1 MNKYFRFALF
11 PNLVRPVLE
20 KEALI
25 LKFQSETP
33 GTQKSSTRADFSKRH
48 SPSVTNSEFWF
59 GLAFSPR
66 LPRAVSW
73 AREQSRF

>member
-11 PNLVRPVLE
+11 PNFVRPVLE

-33 GTQKSSTRADFSKRH
+33 RLR
-48 SPSVTNSEFWF
+48 SPPPELISQRDIVQ
-59 GLAFSPR
+59 
-66 LPRAVSW
+66 V
-73 AREQSRF
+73 